1 MTLRYC
7 RTRVGPVDSPIWLKF
22 CMHAWL
28 GVPITKLIFLD
39 CQHILRGK
47 LRLMAIGAPLGHGNE
62 AGQEQPPLLS
72 RFCIFFIIKKSA
84 TFPLYFE

>member
-1 MTLRYC
+1 MTLRLF
-7 RTRVGPVDSPIWLKF
+7 RTRVGPIDSPIWLKF

-47 LRLMAIGAPLGHGNE
+47 LRLMAIWSP
-62 AGQEQPPLLS
+62 S
-72 RFCIFFIIKKSA
+72 RTWKRGWPRA
-84 TFPLYFE
+84 TFLCFLVFVSFLL

>member
-28 GVPITKLIFLD
+28 GVPITKLIFF
-39 CQHILRGK
+39 
-47 LRLMAIGAPLGHGNE
+47 RLPTYFAWKVTAHGHLEPL
-62 AGQEQPPLLS
+62 
-72 RFCIFFIIKKSA
+72 
-84 TFPLYFE
+84 